1 MLLKLIRHKSSYF
14 RKVFYMN
21 DLTTSKL
28 DRENILNNSIAL
40 KEIETELSTYISGTI
55 WNNQHW
61 FTKEYLAKFFRV
73 DVRTIERTVE
83 ANKDEL
89 ISNGYRVLVGEELA
103 SFKLTDI
110 NVGQTSR
117 NLAIFSFRSFL
128 NLAMLLQ
135 NSSIAKGVRT
145 RILDIVIDVLT
156 EKAGGHRTYINQR
169 DPKFLPA
176 AFITE
181 KARKSFTQALNQYVN
196 MGPYKYEYFTNRI
209 YKCIFLENASTY
221 QKILRL
227 KSKANLRDTMYS
239 EVLTNIAAV
248 ETAITNEIEKIFK
261 ITSKQL
267 SKDEVDTII
276 DNISNSPMMNIYF
289 ESARRTMATLDKGLR
304 DAYHGNLSEY
314 ISSVSS
320 EEYERFL
327 GEKSKSLEE
336 QIREHR
342 DIFLRLKDK

>member
-1 MLLKLIRHKSSYF
+1 
-14 RKVFYMN
+14 MN
-21 DLTTSKL
+21 DLTSSEV
-28 DRENILNNSIAL
+28 DRQNILNNSIAL
-40 KEIETELSTYISGTI
+40 KEIEHELSDYTRGVV
-55 WNNQHW
+55 WRNQIW
-61 FTKEYLAKFFRV
+61 FTKDYLSKFFDV
-73 DVRTIERTVE
+73 DVRTIERVIE
-83 ANKDEL
+83 SYKDEL
-89 ISNGYRVLVGEELA
+89 IANGYRVLTGNDLA

-110 NVGQTSR
+110 NVGQSSR

-135 NSSIAKGVRT
+135 NSQVAKELRS

-169 DPKFLPA
+169 DPNFLPA
-176 AFITE
+176 AFTTE
-181 KARKSFTQALNQYVN
+181 KVRKSFTQALNQYVD
-196 MGPYKYEYFTNRI
+196 MGAYKYEYFTNRV
-209 YKCIFLENASTY
+209 YKCIFLENATTY

-248 ETAITNEIEKIFK
+248 ETCIVTEITKQFNE
-261 ITSKQL
+261 SKQKL
-267 SKDEVDTII
+267 TKESVDAII
-276 DNISNSPMMNIYF
+276 DRISQNPMMTIYF
-289 ESARRTMATLDKGLR
+289 DSARRTMATLDKGLR

-314 ISSVSS
+314 ISSVSP

-336 QIREHR
+336 QIKEHR
-342 DIFLRLKDK
+342 DIFLRLKEK

>member
-1 MLLKLIRHKSSYF
+1 
-14 RKVFYMN
+14 MN

-28 DRENILNNSIAL
+28 DRQNILNNSIAL
-40 KEIETELSTYISGTI
+40 KEIENQLSSHINGSLWKEQT
-55 WNNQHW
+55 W
-61 FTKEYLAKFFRV
+61 FTKDYLSTFFNV
-73 DVRTIERTVE
+73 DVRTIERVVE
-83 ANKDEL
+83 ANKHEL
-89 ISNGYRVLVGEELA
+89 TENGYKILTGKELA
-103 SFKLTDI
+103 AFKLTDI

-135 NSSIAKGVRT
+135 NSPIAKELRT

-169 DPKFLPA
+169 DPNFLPA
-176 AFITE
+176 SFTTE
-181 KARKSFTQALNQYVN
+181 KVRKSFTQTLNQYVD
-196 MGPYKYEYFTNRI
+196 MGPYKYEYFTNRV
-209 YKCIFLENASTY
+209 YKCIFLENATTY

-248 ETAITNEIEKIFK
+248 ETCISTEIIHKFEINKK
-261 ITSKQL
+261 KL
-267 SKDEVDTII
+267 SKESVDAII
-276 DNISNSPMMNIYF
+276 DQIAQNPMMKIYF
-289 ESARRTMATLDKGLR
+289 DSARRTMATLDKGLR

-320 EEYERFL
+320 KEYERFL

-336 QIREHR
+336 QIKEHR

>member
-1 MLLKLIRHKSSYF
+1 
-14 RKVFYMN
+14 MN
-21 DLTTSKL
+21 DLTTSRL
-28 DRENILNNSIAL
+28 DRQNILNNSIAL
-40 KEIETELSTYISGTI
+40 KEIERELSNYTSGTI
-55 WNNQHW
+55 WKNQTW
-61 FTKEYLAKFFRV
+61 FTKEYLANFFKV
-73 DVRTIERTVE
+73 DIRTIERIVE
-83 ANKDEL
+83 SHYQEL
-89 ISNGYRVLVGEELA
+89 TLNGYKILTGEEL
-103 SFKLTDI
+103 SSYKLTDI

-128 NLAMLLQ
+128 NVAMLLQ
-135 NSSIAKGVRT
+135 NSPVAKELRSQ
-145 RILDIVIDVLT
+145 ILDIVIDVLT
-156 EKAGGHRTYINQR
+156 EKAGGHRAYINQW
-169 DPKFLPA
+169 DPNFLPA
-176 AFITE
+176 AFTTE
-181 KARKSFTQALNQYVN
+181 KVRKSFTQALSQYVN
-196 MGPYKYEYFTNRI
+196 MGPYKYEYFTNRV
-209 YKCIFLENASTY
+209 YKCIFLENATTY

-248 ETAITNEIEKIFK
+248 ETCIATEIA
-261 ITSKQL
+261 KQYESSGQQL
-267 SKDEVDTII
+267 TKEAVDIII
-276 DNISNSPMMNIYF
+276 DDIAKNPMMSIYF

-336 QIREHR
+336 QIKEHR